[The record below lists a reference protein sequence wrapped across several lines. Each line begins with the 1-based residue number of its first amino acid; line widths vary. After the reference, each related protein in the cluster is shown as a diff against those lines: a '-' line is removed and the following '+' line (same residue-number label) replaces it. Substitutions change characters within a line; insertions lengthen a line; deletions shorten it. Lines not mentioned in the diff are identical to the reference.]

1 MLVAYLAYARIGQMD
16 PLHSQAD
23 TFDDDAA
30 SPHSESNDAPFQ
42 VSSEHFR
49 AIADYTYDWED
60 WQSPSGQLLWVNS
73 AVERLTGFR
82 PDECLAMPDYPLPLV
97 APRHRKRISRVIV
110 SAIAGASGNNVE
122 FQTQHRNG
130 SLRWMAVSWQ
140 PMYDQAGQRLG
151 FRSSVRDIA
160 DKRDLREQLRLHN
173 EHLEQLVQERTARIM
188 QLEEQ
193 RLKMERMAALGE
205 LAAGVAH
212 EINNPLAGIRNAF
225 SLFKSSL
232 SPDAKYYD
240 MLDLIDDEIERISKI
255 THHMYQLYRPSTGHA
270 TRFNLE
276 RTIRDVVLLLD
287 PLIKCSD
294 VAVQV
299 NTTDCCETN
308 QLEATEVVL
317 RQDELKQVLF
327 NLVRNAIQ
335 ASEAGTQVEVELK
348 TTAKKATIVVSD
360 QGCGIDAAVVPQLFS
375 PFFTTKSEL
384 PKQGMG
390 LGLSV
395 SSGLVEA
402 MGGKISVHS
411 QVGLGSRFTVSLPRK
426 V

>member
-1 MLVAYLAYARIGQMD
+1 MD
-16 PLHSQAD
+16 SLPSQAD
-23 TFDDDAA
+23 AFDDHAVPGGTNA
-30 SPHSESNDAPFQ
+30 APFE

-82 PDECLAMPDYPLPLV
+82 PDECLMMPDYPLPLV

-122 FQTQHRNG
+122 FQTQHRDG

-140 PMYDQAGQRLG
+140 PMYDADGQRLG
-151 FRSSVRDIA
+151 FRSSIRDIA

-232 SPDAKYYD
+232 SPDTKYYD

-276 RTIRDVVLLLD
+276 RTIRDLVILLE
-287 PLIKCSD
+287 PLIKRSG
-294 VAVQV
+294 VTVQV
-299 NTTDCCETN
+299 SAADCRRTD
-308 QLEATEVVL
+308 QLDQTEVVL

-335 ASEAGTQVEVELK
+335 ASEAGTQVEVTLQTTTKK
-348 TTAKKATIVVSD
+348 TMIVVTD
-360 QGCGIDAAVVPQLFS
+360 HGCGIDASVMPQLFD
-375 PFFTTKSEL
+375 PFFTTKTEL
-384 PKQGMG
+384 PKQGLG

-402 MGGKISVHS
+402 MGGKISVES
-411 QVGLGSRFTVSLPRK
+411 QIGRGSRFTVSLPRT

>member
-1 MLVAYLAYARIGQMD
+1 MD
-16 PLHSQAD
+16 TFNNQTDAGHVDAPSAHSQSNQ
-23 TFDDDAA
+23 AA
-30 SPHSESNDAPFQ
+30 SQ
-42 VSSEHFR
+42 ISSEHFR

-140 PMYDQAGQRLG
+140 PMYGQAGERLG

-255 THHMYQLYRPSTGHA
+255 THHMYQLYRPSTGQA

-276 RTIRDVVLLLD
+276 RTIRDVVLLLE
-287 PLIKCSD
+287 PLVKRSG
-294 VAVQV
+294 VSVEVSA
-299 NTTDCCETN
+299 NDCLPTG
-308 QLEATEVVL
+308 QLGKVEVVL

-335 ASEAGTQVEVELK
+335 ASEAGTQVDVTLQ
-348 TTAKKATIVVSD
+348 TSAKKAIIVVSD
-360 QGCGIDAAVVPQLFS
+360 HGCGIDAAVMPQLFD
-375 PFFTTKSEL
+375 PFFTTKSDQ
-384 PKQGMG
+384 PKQGLG

-395 SSGLVEA
+395 SRGLVEA
-402 MGGKISVHS
+402 MGGKVSVQS
-411 QVGLGSRFTVSLPRK
+411 QIGQGSQFTIMLPRM

>member
-1 MLVAYLAYARIGQMD
+1 MD
-16 PLHSQAD
+16 SLHSQAD
-23 TFDDDAA
+23 AFDDDAA
-30 SPHSESNDAPFQ
+30 GAHSGDNEPPFQ

-60 WQSPSGQLLWVNS
+60 WQSPSGKLLWVNS
-73 AVERLTGFR
+73 AVERLTGFQ

-140 PMYDQAGQRLG
+140 PMYDLAGQRLG
-151 FRSSVRDIA
+151 FRSSIRDIA

-255 THHMYQLYRPSTGHA
+255 THHMYQLYRPGTGHA

-276 RTIRDVVLLLD
+276 RTIRDVVILLD
-287 PLIKCSD
+287 PLIKRSG
-294 VAVQV
+294 VTVQV
-299 NTTDCCETN
+299 NAADCRPTD
-308 QLEATEVVL
+308 QLEQAEVIL

-335 ASEAGTQVEVELK
+335 ASEAGTQVEITLQ
-348 TTAKKATIVVSD
+348 TTAKKATIVVTD
-360 QGCGIDAAVVPQLFS
+360 HGCGIEESVVPQLFD

-411 QVGLGSRFTVSLPRK
+411 QVGHGSRFTVNLPRM

>member
-1 MLVAYLAYARIGQMD
+1 MD
-16 PLHSQAD
+16 SLHSQAD
-23 TFDDDAA
+23 AFDDRAA
-30 SPHSESNDAPFQ
+30 DRHSGTTPPPFE

-82 PDECLAMPDYPLPLV
+82 PDECLTMPDYPLPLV

-122 FQTQHRNG
+122 FQTQHRDG

-140 PMYDQAGQRLG
+140 PMYGADGQRLG
-151 FRSSVRDIA
+151 FRSSIRDIA

-232 SPDAKYYD
+232 SPDTKYYE

-255 THHMYQLYRPSTGHA
+255 THHMYQLYRPSTGQA

-276 RTIRDVVLLLD
+276 RTIRDVVILLE
-287 PLIKCSD
+287 PLIKRSG
-294 VAVQV
+294 VTVQV
-299 NTTDCCETN
+299 AAAECRGTD
-308 QLEATEVVL
+308 QLDATEVVL

-335 ASEAGTQVEVELK
+335 ASEAGTQVEVALQ
-348 TTAKKATIVVSD
+348 TTAKKAIIVVTD
-360 QGCGIDAAVVPQLFS
+360 HGCGIDAAVMPQLFD
-375 PFFTTKSEL
+375 PFFTTKTEL
-384 PKQGMG
+384 PKQGLG

-402 MGGKISVHS
+402 MGGKISVES
-411 QVGLGSRFTVSLPRK
+411 QIGRGSSFTVSLPRT